1 MKTTRKRIPEFR
13 SEAEERDFWG
23 AAGRDSTQYLD
34 WSKARTARF
43 PNIKLSTQSISG
55 STKG

>member
-1 MKTTRKRIPEFR
+1 MKTARKRIPHFR
-13 SEAEERDFWG
+13 SEAEERAFWG